1 MNSVLERWFHLPL
14 RQQTVTMAACCAVLA
29 LAVWLLLLRPQR
41 LAQQALRADIARLEQ
56 QYQQRLAQ
64 LRTLPDEAQL
74 RAQLAES
81 ALPPEASSHAAP
93 LDAVLAAR
101 GSQLEAWQPE
111 SEPRALTLLLGWEQ
125 FLPLFAELARTTTP
139 SPARFLL
146 EARQGKV
153 QAKLW
158 LESDDAR

>member
-1 MNSVLERWFHLPL
+1 MRSSPKARVHL
-14 RQQTVTMAACCAVLA
+14 R
-29 LAVWLLLLRPQR
+29 RR
-41 LAQQALRADIARLEQ
+41 L
-56 QYQQRLAQ
+56 
-64 LRTLPDEAQL
+64 T
-74 RAQLAES
+74 
-81 ALPPEASSHAAP
+81 
-93 LDAVLAAR
+93 
-101 GSQLEAWQPE
+101 
-111 SEPRALTLLLGWEQ
+111 PRALTLLLGWEQ